1 MPSISQSII
10 VNVEASYIEQYLNKK
25 GLVRSTEELGQEL
38 KYWIDNLLSAGK
50 INIVDFEQFLFNEL
64 FWGKRKTIHIYKLDK
79 VKEYKYPEDWEN
91 ALNEHYNIHS
101 INYCNILK
109 MIPNTTEPRKIVSVQ
124 SEENQ
129 KGELIR
135 IRLLFACFIQLN
147 GERGYKDSVAYIP
160 VELDFERKIMI
171 IKAWTRQHIAHEEHK
186 AENLLDHIKKLMCI
200 EFKVEIKN
208 FMSRHKKVLFLMSKN
223 LIDEAYSQVPA
234 YNQID
239 YLVENIKDFEIEI
252 VNTLPLKHINGD
264 GKGNYLLDKGVMN
277 FEAEIRNTLECLAI
291 SDYFYDKNFDEI
303 WNLGLEAVVA
313 RVKFNDEEKVLTSL
327 SGENTSAPI
336 FCTKTFMALKNRME
350 ETKQIEILWVTME
363 RKRGNLNLK
372 FDASNTEYLEM
383 LIRYGIRF
391 NERDMNSAL
400 EIYEKYE
407 EKLNQQITRRCEI
420 AVGQ

>member
-50 INIVDFEQFLFNEL
+50 INIVDFEQFLFYYF

-252 VNTLPLKHINGD
+252 VNTLPLKNINGD
-264 GKGNYLLDKGVMN
+264 GKGNYFLDKGVMN

>member
-1 MPSISQSII
+1 MPSISKSII
-10 VNVEASYIEQYLNKK
+10 VNVEAKYIEQYLNKK
-25 GLVRSTEELGQEL
+25 GFIRSEEEAGQEL
-38 KYWIDNLLSAGK
+38 KYWIDNLLSSGK
-50 INIVDFEQFLFNEL
+50 INIEDFEEFLFEEL

-79 VKEYKYPEDWEN
+79 VKGYKYPEDWEN
-91 ALNEHYNIHS
+91 ALNEYYNINS
-101 INYCNILK
+101 INFCDILGR
-109 MIPNTTEPRKIVSVQ
+109 IPNTTEPRKIVAVQ

-129 KGELIR
+129 KGELTR

-160 VELDFERKIMI
+160 VELDFERKIMLV
-171 IKAWTRQHIAHEEHK
+171 KAWTRQHIAHEEHK
-186 AENLLDHIKKLMCI
+186 AENLLIHIKKLMCI
-200 EFKVEIKN
+200 EFKVEVKN
-208 FMSRHKKVLFLMSKN
+208 FMSKHKKALFLMSKN
-223 LIDEAYSQVPA
+223 LIDEAYSHVPA
-234 YNQID
+234 YNKID
-239 YLVENIKDFEIEI
+239 YLVKDIKDFEIEI
-252 VNTLPLKHINGD
+252 VNALPLKNVNGD
-264 GKGNYLLDKGVMN
+264 GNGNYLLDKGVMN
-277 FEAEIRNTLECLAI
+277 FEAEIRNALECLAI
-291 SDYFYDKNFDEI
+291 SDYFYNKNFDEI

-327 SGENTSAPI
+327 SGENTSTPI

-350 ETKQIEILWVTME
+350 ERKQIEILWVTME

-372 FDASNTEYLEM
+372 FDASNTEHLEI

-407 EKLNQQITRRCEI
+407 EKLSQQIAEHCEI

>member
-252 VNTLPLKHINGD
+252 FNTLPLKNINGD
-264 GKGNYLLDKGVMN
+264 GKGNYFLDKGVMN

>member
-101 INYCNILK
+101 INYCNILE

-171 IKAWTRQHIAHEEHK
+171 IKVWTRQHIAHEEHK

-239 YLVENIKDFEIEI
+239 YLVEDIKDFEIEI
-252 VNTLPLKHINGD
+252 INTLPLKNINGD
-264 GKGNYLLDKGVMN
+264 GKGNYFLDKGVMN

-407 EKLNQQITRRCEI
+407 EKLNQQIARRCEI

>member
-91 ALNEHYNIHS
+91 ALNKHYNIHS
-101 INYCNILK
+101 INNCNILE

-186 AENLLDHIKKLMCI
+186 AENLLDYIKKLMCK

-223 LIDEAYSQVPA
+223 LIDEAYAQVPA

-239 YLVENIKDFEIEI
+239 YLVEDIKDFEIEI
-252 VNTLPLKHINGD
+252 VNTLPLKNINGD
-264 GKGNYLLDKGVMN
+264 GKGNYFLDKGVMN
-277 FEAEIRNTLECLAI
+277 FEAEIRNTLECLTI

-407 EKLNQQITRRCEI
+407 EKLNQQIARRCEI

>member
-252 VNTLPLKHINGD
+252 VNTLPLKNINGD
-264 GKGNYLLDKGVMN
+264 GKGNYFLDKGVMN

-407 EKLNQQITRRCEI
+407 EKLSQKITECSEI

>member
-186 AENLLDHIKKLMCI
+186 AENLLDHIK
-200 EFKVEIKN
+200 N
-208 FMSRHKKVLFLMSKN
+208 
-223 LIDEAYSQVPA
+223 
-234 YNQID
+234 
-239 YLVENIKDFEIEI
+239 
-252 VNTLPLKHINGD
+252 
-264 GKGNYLLDKGVMN
+264 
-277 FEAEIRNTLECLAI
+277 
-291 SDYFYDKNFDEI
+291 
-303 WNLGLEAVVA
+303 
-313 RVKFNDEEKVLTSL
+313 
-327 SGENTSAPI
+327 
-336 FCTKTFMALKNRME
+336 
-350 ETKQIEILWVTME
+350 
-363 RKRGNLNLK
+363 
-372 FDASNTEYLEM
+372 
-383 LIRYGIRF
+383 
-391 NERDMNSAL
+391 
-400 EIYEKYE
+400 
-407 EKLNQQITRRCEI
+407 
-420 AVGQ
+420 

>member
-25 GLVRSTEELGQEL
+25 GLVRSTEKLGQEL

-79 VKEYKYPEDWEN
+79 VKEYKYPEEWEN

-252 VNTLPLKHINGD
+252 VNTLPLKNINGD
-264 GKGNYLLDKGVMN
+264 GKGNYFLDKGVMN
-277 FEAEIRNTLECLAI
+277 FEAEIRNTFECLAI

>member
-252 VNTLPLKHINGD
+252 VNTLPLKNINGD
-264 GKGNYLLDKGVMN
+264 GKGNYFLDKGVMN

-336 FCTKTFMALKNRME
+336 FCTKTFIALKNRME

-372 FDASNTEYLEM
+372 FDASNTEHLEI

>member
-25 GLVRSTEELGQEL
+25 GIVRSTEELGQEL

-252 VNTLPLKHINGD
+252 VNTLPLKNINGD
-264 GKGNYLLDKGVMN
+264 GKGNYFLDKGVMN

>member
-10 VNVEASYIEQYLNKK
+10 VNVEANYIEQYLNKK

-38 KYWIDNLLSAGK
+38 KYWIDNLLSARK

-101 INYCNILK
+101 INYCNILE
-109 MIPNTTEPRKIVSVQ
+109 MIPNTSEPRKIVSVQ

-160 VELDFERKIMI
+160 VELDFERKIMM

-186 AENLLDHIKKLMCI
+186 AENLLDHIKKLMCK

-223 LIDEAYSQVPA
+223 LIDEAYAQVPA

-239 YLVENIKDFEIEI
+239 YLVEDIKDFEIEI
-252 VNTLPLKHINGD
+252 VNTLPLKNINGD
-264 GKGNYLLDKGVMN
+264 GKGNYFLDKGVMN

-407 EKLNQQITRRCEI
+407 EKLNQQIARRCEI